1 MTDNSRDDLGEE
13 LPRDQEQSG
22 QTPGGRQVGGGPT
35 PSDMAAPGGSS
46 GTGGYGNA
54 QNQQI
59 HQGQQDATLSG
70 GRGQEGQSRGE
81 RFDEGQGGGR
91 GGQSVSSDEALGT
104 DQAAH
109 QDRGQSVAEA
119 ESDRD

>member
-1 MTDNSRDDLGEE
+1 MANDSDKDGGED
-13 LPRDQEQSG
+13 LPRNQDQSG
-22 QTPGGRQVGGGPT
+22 HSPGGRQVGGGPS

-54 QNQQI
+54 QNQQL

-70 GRGQEGQSRGE
+70 GRGEEWEERGE
-81 RFDEGQGGGR
+81 RFDEAQGGGR
-91 GGQSVSSDEALGT
+91 GEESVSADTDLAA

-109 QDRGQSVAEA
+109 QDRGQTVAREEA
-119 ESDRD
+119 DRD

>member
-1 MTDNSRDDLGEE
+1 MANEPRDQGEE
-13 LPRDQEQSG
+13 LPRNQEQSG
-22 QTPGGRQVGGGPT
+22 QTSGGRQVGGGPS

-54 QNQQI
+54 QNQQA
-59 HQGQQDATLSG
+59 HQGQQDAGPSG
-70 GRGQEGQSRGE
+70 RRGEEWQSRGE

-91 GGQSVSSDEALGT
+91 GAEAVSSDSDIGA